1 MRIGIYLA
9 HAPAKNPSF
18 KQEGLGR
25 LLAYLVKSLEENGH
39 QIVVATSSWTIGP
52 FKELF
57 ESYGMDIDNME
68 VLLSNYEPQLLKIYL
83 KYFGVKK
90 TKNHYKLK
98 KAAVLWID
106 KCMEGMLKIRHL
118 ITLIFVLVFSAAVIA
133 VLLPF
138 ALIGGMLYGVFYL
151 ISKILHKQY
160 VYSGLEEKIKKNSI
174 VLGIYKHVYKKY
186 MEENMV
192 LQYFR
197 NDMAKDLIRKIKLM
211 KKPVDIWYCPM
222 AFWPEFNRIPGKK
235 VICMPD
241 LVVSDFASNFSGMFS
256 DVNNMKNIRSV
267 VTEGQYFI
275 TYSEYLKKSLLMQQ
289 FGKKAENIIAIPHAI
304 NDMMDEIKISETY
317 LLEDRNNSIFH
328 RYIRTVLCT
337 AAPNIINQEDY
348 LGAGCSGF
356 SFQNVKYIFYASQ
369 LRGNKNILNL
379 VRAYHKLLRKKHM
392 QIKLILTCRFYKD
405 AEVTNYIQEN
415 YLQYDV
421 LSFWGVSKQQLA
433 ALYACA
439 ELVVNPTFY
448 EGGFPFTF
456 GEGMSVGTPSVM
468 SKIPQVL
475 DVVEGYSLEKYM
487 FDPYDVEDMADKI
500 YYALKHREEVYLAE
514 KELYEELD
522 RRNWNDVGEEYVE
535 AFQYFMERE
544 KEVS

>member
-1 MRIGIYLA
+1 
-9 HAPAKNPSF
+9 
-18 KQEGLGR
+18 
-25 LLAYLVKSLEENGH
+25 
-39 QIVVATSSWTIGP
+39 
-52 FKELF
+52 
-57 ESYGMDIDNME
+57 
-68 VLLSNYEPQLLKIYL
+68 
-83 KYFGVKK
+83 
-90 TKNHYKLK
+90 
-98 KAAVLWID
+98 
-106 KCMEGMLKIRHL
+106 
-118 ITLIFVLVFSAAVIA
+118 
-133 VLLPF
+133 
-138 ALIGGMLYGVFYL
+138 
-151 ISKILHKQY
+151 
-160 VYSGLEEKIKKNSI
+160 
-174 VLGIYKHVYKKY
+174 
-186 MEENMV
+186 
-192 LQYFR
+192 
-197 NDMAKDLIRKIKLM
+197 
-211 KKPVDIWYCPM
+211 
-222 AFWPEFNRIPGKK
+222 
-235 VICMPD
+235 
-241 LVVSDFASNFSGMFS
+241 
-256 DVNNMKNIRSV
+256 
-267 VTEGQYFI
+267 
-275 TYSEYLKKSLLMQQ
+275 
-289 FGKKAENIIAIPHAI
+289 
-304 NDMMDEIKISETY
+304 
-317 LLEDRNNSIFH
+317 
-328 RYIRTVLCT
+328 
-337 AAPNIINQEDY
+337 
-348 LGAGCSGF
+348 
-356 SFQNVKYIFYASQ
+356 
-369 LRGNKNILNL
+369 
-379 VRAYHKLLRKKHM
+379 M